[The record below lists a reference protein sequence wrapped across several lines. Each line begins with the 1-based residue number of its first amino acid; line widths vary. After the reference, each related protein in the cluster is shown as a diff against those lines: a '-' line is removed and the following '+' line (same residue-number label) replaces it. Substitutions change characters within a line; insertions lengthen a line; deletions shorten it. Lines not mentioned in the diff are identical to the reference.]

1 MEIKGSDGLN
11 EVYLTV
17 NLETYKSEA
26 NKQISL
32 TFVKLLN

>member
-17 NLETYKSEA
+17 HLETYKSEA
-26 NKQISL
+26 NNKQESL
-32 TFVKLLN
+32 